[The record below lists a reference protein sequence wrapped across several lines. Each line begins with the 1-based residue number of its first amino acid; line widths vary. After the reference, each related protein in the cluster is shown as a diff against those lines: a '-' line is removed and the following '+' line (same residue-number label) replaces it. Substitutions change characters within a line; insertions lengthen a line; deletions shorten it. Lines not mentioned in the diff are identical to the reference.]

1 MPALLLQAADNGH
14 SWPDAIIVIGDI
26 AMVTIIV
33 VVAIWQVFASWCS
46 RMSVAREEAYR
57 KLAEDSMALQK
68 QLAEQQTRM
77 ERDLATISGRVCGIE
92 KVLEEVG

>member
-33 VVAIWQVFASWCS
+33 VVAIWQVFASWRS